1 MLVFPGTVAAGV
13 RIVPKPAPSRAL
25 GMIAATLCMLVL
37 LMASLAAAPT
47 AAAAEKVVL
56 QLRWSPTFQFA
67 GYYAALWQGY
77 YAEAGLEVDI
87 RPGLDP
93 QGRPLAVAEEVQD
106 GRAHFG
112 VSGSD
117 ILVANDRGDDLVILG
132 SFFQHSGIALF
143 MRESDDLRTLGDA
156 LKKDILR
163 RPGDL
168 TDVSLMAMAVAA
180 GFEPPDIHMTGTS
193 QDFFAGRGDGYVGYV
208 ISTPY
213 HFAEQGVKARM
224 FRPLDYGVDF
234 YGDSLFAKRDLVHAK
249 PEVAEA
255 MLRATRRG
263 WEYALQHPEEIVA
276 RLSTMDP
283 GLTFLKDGWGL
294 NRFMVEPVRRL
305 TAWPMV
311 ELGHVNPDRW
321 ARMHQTLARF
331 GMVERPFNPD
341 TFLFNSV
348 RLEADEARRIYR
360 LLGVVAVVLAAGLA
374 VAGFGVWALRRMV
387 ITRTQAL
394 LESEQSLRRFIGA
407 VKDYA
412 IVLLD
417 GDGHVV
423 SWNDGATRL
432 FGWRETEIIGQ
443 SFSIFHTPAARANG
457 EPEAEMIQAG
467 HDGTTPL
474 DRCQQRKD
482 GSQFQGEGVLAAL
495 TAADGRLR
503 GFLMV
508 VRDVTR
514 RRQAEDR
521 IRFQAHLLNE
531 VKTAIVATDTGGAIT
546 YINRWAEDLFGLSSR
561 EAAGLPLA
569 ALDLFPPEVLEAD
582 PDRTGDLDVTLRRR
596 DGTPLPALVTVSRLP
611 RGSGDRPPGLIF
623 SAFDQTERR
632 RMEGMLRQAGKM
644 AVLGEMS
651 ASLIHEISQPMN
663 IIRLIAESAVMA
675 LDRAP
680 ADADPQELRRLLG
693 GKFSDIVQ
701 QAERLVDTF
710 DYIQAFSRRDSGP
723 KEPFLV
729 QTAIAQVAA
738 LFEQQAA
745 KDGVTLVLNLAPEAE
760 RTIVIGHRN
769 QLDQVLLNLLRNA
782 MQALLSN
789 PQRPRRPP
797 YGTIRLGTSIA
808 NRGSHRELR
817 LVVEDSGPGITP
829 DALDRIFEP
838 FFTTKPAGE
847 GTGLGLSICLDIVHD
862 MGGDMGAGNR
872 PEGGARFTIFLPVA
886 DPAALPAAP
895 PRTAAPPVPAL
906 PDGGGARLLVVDDEV
921 LAAEVIAES
930 LREEGYAVTVAHDLK
945 TALALLDEVQPDAVI
960 TDLHL
965 PDGRGEDLITRL
977 GEDWPQVFTIV
988 MTGQPLSERLHVEDQ
1003 LNGVDALLRKPVSI
1017 REVKTRLAHLL
1028 HSDELAEEG
1037 TGEH

>member
-1 MLVFPGTVAAGV
+1 M
-13 RIVPKPAPSRAL
+13 PKPAPSRARRV
-25 GMIAATLCMLVL
+25 IVATLCMLPLVL
-37 LMASLAAAPT
+37 LAALTAAPAS
-47 AAAAEKVVL
+47 AADKVVL
-56 QLRWSPTFQFA
+56 QLRWSPSFQFA

-77 YAEAGLEVDI
+77 YAEAGLDVEL
-87 RPGLDP
+87 RSGLDAE
-93 QGRPLAVAEEVQD
+93 GRPLAVPEEVQS

-112 VSGSD
+112 VSGAD
-117 ILVANDRGDDLVILG
+117 ILVADDRGEDLVVIG
-132 SFFQHSGIALF
+132 SFFQHSGVALF
-143 MRESDDLRTLGDA
+143 MRDSEDLRTLGDA

-180 GFEPPDIHMTGTS
+180 GFEPPEVHLTGS
-193 QDFFAGRGDGYVGYV
+193 SRDFFAGRGDGYVGYV

-234 YGDSLFAKRDLVHAK
+234 YGDSLFATRDLVRSS
-249 PEVAEA
+249 PEMAEA

-263 WEYALQHPEEIVA
+263 WEYALRNPDEIVA
-276 RLSTMDP
+276 RLSEMDQ
-283 GLTFLKDGWGL
+283 GITFLKDNWGL
-294 NRFMVEPVRRL
+294 NRFMVEPVRKL

-321 ARMHQTLARF
+321 ERMHATLARF
-331 GMVERPFNPD
+331 GMVSGTFNPD

-348 RLEADEARRIYR
+348 RMEAEEARRTYR
-360 LLGVVAVVLAAGLA
+360 LLGLVAAVLAAGLA

-387 ITRTQAL
+387 IIRTQAL
-394 LESEQSLRRFIGA
+394 LESEQSLRRFISA

-417 GDGHVV
+417 QDGRVV

-432 FGWRETEIIGQ
+432 FGWRQTEIIGQ
-443 SFSIFHTPAARANG
+443 SFAVFHTTTARANG
-457 EPEAEMIQAG
+457 EPEAEMIQAS

-474 DRCQQRKD
+474 DRWQLRKD

-531 VKTAIVATDTGGAIT
+531 VRTAIVATDTGGAIT
-546 YINRWAEDLFGLSSR
+546 YINRRAEETFGLSAR
-561 EAAGLPLA
+561 EAIGLPLA
-569 ALDLFPPEVLEAD
+569 ALDLFPPDVLGAD
-582 PDRTGDLDVTLRRR
+582 PDRTGDLDVTLKRR
-596 DGTPLPALVTVSRLP
+596 DGSPLPALVTVSRLP
-611 RGSGDRPPGLIF
+611 RGSGERPPGLIY

-680 ADADPQELRRLLG
+680 ADADPQDLRRLLG

-723 KEPFLV
+723 KEPFRV

-745 KDGVTLVLNLAPEAE
+745 KDGLTLELDLAPDAE
-760 RTIVIGHRN
+760 QAIVIGHRN

-782 MQALLSN
+782 MQALLTN

-797 YGTIRLGTSIA
+797 FGTIRLCTAIA
-808 NRGSHRELR
+808 NRGTHRELR
-817 LVVEDSGPGITP
+817 LVVEDSGPGIAA
-829 DALDRIFEP
+829 DAIDRIFEP

-872 PEGGARFTIFLPVA
+872 PEGGARFTIFLPLA
-886 DPAALPAAP
+886 DPATLRGAPPPAAAPAPALPAG
-895 PRTAAPPVPAL
+895 
-906 PDGGGARLLVVDDEV
+906 DGARLLVVDDEV
-921 LAAEVIAES
+921 LAAEVIADS

-945 TALALLDEVQPDAVI
+945 TALSLLDEVQPDAVI

-965 PDGRGEDLITRL
+965 PDGRGEELITRL

-988 MTGQPLSERLHVEDQ
+988 MTGQPLSERLHVEHQ
-1003 LNGVDALLRKPVSI
+1003 LSGVDALLRKPVSM

-1037 TGEH
+1037 TGED